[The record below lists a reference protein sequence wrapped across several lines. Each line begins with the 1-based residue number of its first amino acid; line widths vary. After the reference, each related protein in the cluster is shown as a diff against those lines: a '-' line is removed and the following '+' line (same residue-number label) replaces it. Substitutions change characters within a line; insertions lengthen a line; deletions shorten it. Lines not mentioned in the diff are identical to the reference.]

1 MRILL
6 LLLLATACSAQETVT
21 IDLSADKGP
30 VTYRASGFLHAMSA
44 TVPPPSMV
52 DPLKPKLFR
61 MAAEDWHKAG
71 AGAFANYDRVT
82 RLGARMQIVVSDS
95 HGYSLAGWWPGDN
108 GDWKAWEDIVE
119 GLVKRAQ
126 DKGYSV
132 EWDIWNEPNGGYF
145 WKRDQAQFFEA
156 WAHAYRK
163 IRSLDP
169 KAVIVGP
176 SLSSYDRKYL
186 ESFLL
191 YAQSEHVLPDVLAW
205 HEFGDPRKIP
215 EHADEMREFMA
226 GQDIRIARISLNEII
241 NSKQT
246 LNPGVTAIYFANI
259 ERAGIDGA
267 CHACWGDK
275 DGASTCENQSLDG
288 ILTPDKQPRSAWWA
302 YKGYADITGRLVEV
316 RPSASVDG
324 VAGLDVQSKTVRVIL
339 GRDGG
344 TSGSVEVNI
353 ENLKSSKVHILAQ
366 RIPAS
371 GWDALARPETKLD
384 ADYSVEGGRLK
395 VMLLD
400 FGPSDA
406 YVITLR
412 SGK

>member
-1 MRILL
+1 MILL
-6 LLLLATACSAQETVT
+6 ILAVTCYAQETVT

-44 TVPPPSMV
+44 TVPPPSVV

-61 MAAEDWHKAG
+61 MAAEDWHKIG
-71 AGAFANYDRVT
+71 AGAFANYQRVKA
-82 RLGARMQIVVSDS
+82 LGARMQIVVSDS
-95 HGYSLAGWWPGDN
+95 HGYSRAGWWPGDN
-108 GDWKAWEDIVE
+108 GDWAQWEAVVE
-119 GLVKRAQ
+119 RLVRQAQ
-126 DKGYSV
+126 EKGYSV

-145 WKRDQAQFFEA
+145 WKRDQAQFFDA
-156 WAHAYRK
+156 WAHGYRK

-186 ESFLL
+186 ESFLV
-191 YAQSEHVLPDVLAW
+191 YAQSNHVLPDVLAW
-205 HEFGDPRKIP
+205 HEFGDPRQIP
-215 EHADEMREFMA
+215 AHSDEMRKFMA
-226 GQDIRIARISLNEII
+226 QQDIKIERICLNEII
-241 NSKQT
+241 NSKQS

-259 ERAGIDGA
+259 ERAQIDGA

-275 DGASTCENQSLDG
+275 EGTSACENQSLDG

-324 VAGLDVQSKTVRVIL
+324 VASLDVRSKTVRVIL

-344 TSGSVEVNI
+344 TSGSVEMLING
-353 ENLKSSKVHILAQ
+353 LKSQKMHILAQ

-371 GWDALARPETKLD
+371 GWDALAKPETKLD
-384 ADYSVEGGRLK
+384 EDYVVTGGRLK
-395 VMLLD
+395 VGLPD